1 MHQRRFIATMP
12 VAMARAQASKRGR
25 GARADHIQIKSN
37 QQPKM
42 EPSDDDEV
50 VPGTAPEA
58 LLSPSLLD
66 DSVQDEE
73 GNYEKKQRNNE
84 DESIPSAAANNQ
96 HQQHNPSQTEQEAS
110 ESGSSNSNQS
120 GSHRFP
126 ILLGPGSNKS
136 TAVVNPSI
144 NSANADDGPQSSESP
159 PPSQPSSN
167 AVPVTDYKKER
178 DDSSATEDGGDGKL
192 QHEQQHDH
200 EQDRAKQVAASS
212 ETTMISREEAIRSFN
227 DSWPAFAAATA
238 PRESEGIYAYSHRVP
253 PSIAKLLGPPIKELD
268 FESERKQWEQYRQQ
282 AREREAA
289 AKAAAAAG
297 APVPDPGMEWAMAT
311 VREDEKFR
319 QDGIRMQERQERW
332 DRGEYSDHDSD
343 DDENSLRAKIRK
355 RLRKP
360 GAPTIA
366 ELAVIMGLR
375 PDPSAVANK
384 DGEDGQD
391 VVPEKKQTL
400 LAPLPDPT
408 REWQKSRKGGK
419 GRSSND
425 SGSGSDAQAGGGDTT
440 AAIAAHSSTDSGKR
454 SKSKESASGRKKK
467 KYKKSSGTGAGSSF
481 MDKLRKK
488 KKPKDH
494 RNQNGDTQTDEE
506 DDDAYPTKPS
516 SNISGGGRIFDQTPK
531 RRGENLSQTS
541 IQEMFGSRK

>member
-1 MHQRRFIATMP
+1 
-12 VAMARAQASKRGR
+12 
-25 GARADHIQIKSN
+25 
-37 QQPKM
+37 M
-42 EPSDDDEV
+42 EPNYDDEV

-66 DSVQDEE
+66 DSVRDAEE
-73 GNYEKKQRNNE
+73 NYEKQRNNNE
-84 DESIPSAAANNQ
+84 DESLPSAAANNQ
-96 HQQHNPSQTEQEAS
+96 HQHQHNPSQTEQEAS
-110 ESGSSNSNQS
+110 QSGTSYSNMSGSQ
-120 GSHRFP
+120 RFP
-126 ILLGPGSNKS
+126 IPLGPGSNKS
-136 TAVVNPSI
+136 AAVVNPR
-144 NSANADDGPQSSESP
+144 NNADDGPQSSESP
-159 PPSQPSSN
+159 PPSQSSSN
-167 AVPVTDYKKER
+167 AVPVTDYKKDK
-178 DDSSATEDGGDGKL
+178 DDSSAAEDGGDG
-192 QHEQQHDH
+192 EQQYSHDQQHGH
-200 EQDRAKQVAASS
+200 EHNQAEQQGAAAS

-227 DSWPAFAAATA
+227 ESWPAFAAATA

-253 PSIAKLLGPPIKELD
+253 PSIAKLLGPPIEELN

-311 VREDEKFR
+311 LREDEKFR
-319 QDGIRMQERQERW
+319 QDGIRMQERRERW

-343 DDENSLRAKIRK
+343 EDENSLRAKIRK

-375 PDPSAVANK
+375 PDPSAAANN
-384 DGEDGQD
+384 DGEDAQD
-391 VVPEKKQTL
+391 IVPEKKQTL

-408 REWQKSRKGGK
+408 REWQKSRNSGK
-419 GRSSND
+419 RRSSTD
-425 SGSGSDAQAGGGDTT
+425 SGSGSDAQGGGGNTI

-454 SKSKESASGRKKK
+454 SKSKESTSSRKKK
-467 KYKKSSGTGAGSSF
+467 KQKKSSGSGAGSSF
-481 MDKLRKK
+481 MHKLRKK

-516 SNISGGGRIFDQTPK
+516 SNIAGGGRIFDQTPK
-531 RRGENLSQTS
+531 RRGENLSQAS
-541 IQEMFGSRK
+541 IQEMFGGSRK

>member
-1 MHQRRFIATMP
+1 
-12 VAMARAQASKRGR
+12 
-25 GARADHIQIKSN
+25 
-37 QQPKM
+37 M

-58 LLSPSLLD
+58 LLSPSLPD
-66 DSVQDEE
+66 DSVQDAE
-73 GNYEKKQRNNE
+73 GNYEKKQMN
-84 DESIPSAAANNQ
+84 DESISPAAADNQ
-96 HQQHNPSQTEQEAS
+96 QHRQHNPSQAEQEAS
-110 ESGSSNSNQS
+110 QSGSSYSNMS
-120 GSHRFP
+120 GSQRFP

-136 TAVVNPSI
+136 SAVVNPSI

-159 PPSQPSSN
+159 RPSQPSSS

-178 DDSSATEDGGDGKL
+178 DDSSAAEDGGDG
-192 QHEQQHDH
+192 EQQHQH
-200 EQDRAKQVAASS
+200 VQDQAKQAAAS

-227 DSWPAFAAATA
+227 ESWPAFAAATA

-253 PSIAKLLGPPIKELD
+253 PSIAKLLGPPIKELN
-268 FESERKQWEQYRQQ
+268 FESERKQWEQYRQE

-297 APVPDPGMEWAMAT
+297 APIPDPGMEWAMAT
-311 VREDEKFR
+311 LREDEKFR

-343 DDENSLRAKIRK
+343 EDENSVSAKMRK

-375 PDPSAVANK
+375 PDPSAAAND
-384 DGEDGQD
+384 DGEDVQD
-391 VVPEKKQTL
+391 VVSEKKQTL

-419 GRSSND
+419 RRSSTD
-425 SGSGSDAQAGGGDTT
+425 SGSGSDAHVEGNSAT
-440 AAIAAHSSTDSGKR
+440 AATSIAAHSSTGKR
-454 SKSKESASGRKKK
+454 SKSKESTSSRKKK
-467 KYKKSSGTGAGSSF
+467 KQKKSSGSGAGSSF
-481 MDKLRKK
+481 LDKLRKAK
-488 KKPKDH
+488 KRPRD
-494 RNQNGDTQTDEE
+494 QLGDTQTDEE
-506 DDDAYPTKPS
+506 DDEAYPTKSTS
-516 SNISGGGRIFDQTPK
+516 SNLAGGRRIFDQTP
-531 RRGENLSQTS
+531 RRKKENLSQTS
-541 IQEMFGSRK
+541 IQEMFGKKK

>member
-1 MHQRRFIATMP
+1 
-12 VAMARAQASKRGR
+12 
-25 GARADHIQIKSN
+25 
-37 QQPKM
+37 M

-58 LLSPSLLD
+58 LLSPSLPD
-66 DSVQDEE
+66 DSVQDAE
-73 GNYEKKQRNNE
+73 GNYEMKQMN
-84 DESIPSAAANNQ
+84 DESISPAAADNQ

-110 ESGSSNSNQS
+110 QSASSYSNMSGSQ
-120 GSHRFP
+120 RFP

-136 TAVVNPSI
+136 TTVVNPSV

-159 PPSQPSSN
+159 QPSQPSSI

-178 DDSSATEDGGDGKL
+178 DDSSAAEDGGDG
-192 QHEQQHDH
+192 EQQHQH
-200 EQDRAKQVAASS
+200 VQDQAKQAAAS

-227 DSWPAFAAATA
+227 ESWPAFAAATA

-253 PSIAKLLGPPIKELD
+253 PSIAKLLGPPIEELN

-297 APVPDPGMEWAMAT
+297 APVPDPGMEWAMAAL
-311 VREDEKFR
+311 REDEKFR

-343 DDENSLRAKIRK
+343 EDENSLRAKIRK

-375 PDPSAVANK
+375 PDPSAAANN
-384 DGEDGQD
+384 DGEDAQD

-419 GRSSND
+419 RRSSTD
-425 SGSGSDAQAGGGDTT
+425 SGGGGSDGQVGGENKI

-454 SKSKESASGRKKK
+454 SKSKESTSSRKKK
-467 KYKKSSGTGAGSSF
+467 KPKKSSGCGAGSSF
-481 MDKLRKK
+481 MHKLRKK
-488 KKPKDH
+488 KKPNDH
-494 RNQNGDTQTDEE
+494 RKQNGDMQPDEE
-506 DDDAYPTKPS
+506 DDDAYPTKPIS
-516 SNISGGGRIFDQTPK
+516 SIAGGGRIFDQTPK

-541 IQEMFGSRK
+541 IQAMFGSRK